1 MDTLQ
6 DPAYIVLVIGLL
18 LSGGVAFYCL
28 GYLHGKEARR

>member
-18 LSGGVAFYCL
+18 ISGGVAFYCL
-28 GYLHGKEARR
+28 GYLQGRFNK